1 MSERPKEHGWKPCV
15 AQATGGSNPPL
26 SEEKKLDKG
35 KLCHIRSLHESGV
48 RKPTVKL

>member
-26 SEEKKLDKG
+26 SEEKSLVKG
-35 KLCHIRSLHESGV
+35 IYVISGNCTKV
-48 RKPTVKL
+48 APANLQ